1 MDTSFY
7 TDARI
12 QNFMETHLCQSDKK
26 LYHYYI
32 NDEIALFR
40 ERIHRKYPTTA
51 DAKIEQVVYTC
62 VTDSIRDI
70 VLGIVGKMTTALY
83 PVGDLV
89 ITGGEA
95 FNMYFDKED
104 RIITSDIDTKFIPVF
119 KGPSGQLISTKSP
132 RYFGFLQSV
141 KLQMWNMLGEIAKE
155 ENERIKKRVEDTLKG
170 TKIGSFLG
178 ISLPTQGPW
187 VTRRYTLIQKK
198 RRDLTHNTVQKE
210 DVLIDVELFAL
221 DLKIRYYSVE
231 KGKIVTRNL
240 GGILDIAIM
249 RPFEVGYEVA
259 FTRNHGIMYYDREKR
274 TMVTNRRIL
283 FAGKRFLIEDVYLMQ
298 VLGLRPQKA
307 AKDKKRML
315 TFAKNV
321 LGLKNLSASDSI
333 ESIFKKS
340 IKILPETTRPQIKK
354 RPVFRLYHSANP
366 ENFTAY
372 TTPPKNS
379 KLHQLIGLKGPQN
392 INIQGFRKTSGPF
405 RFNLNKKKW
414 VVNTNPQY
422 IKNENTHRATEN
434 FKQKMPMLKLK
445 NILYGYNPVRNA
457 WMPVNLVQKSAMIPL
472 VGLKNMSFI
481 SKEK

>member
-1 MDTSFY
+1 
-7 TDARI
+7 
-12 QNFMETHLCQSDKK
+12 METNLCQSDAK
-26 LYHYYI
+26 LYKYYLT
-32 NDEIALFR
+32 NEVALFR

-70 VLGIVGKMTTALY
+70 VLGIVGKMTTSLS

-132 RYFGFLQSV
+132 RYFGFLQGV
-141 KLQMWNMLGEIAKE
+141 KLHMWNMLGEIAKA
-155 ENERIKKRVEDTLKG
+155 ENARIKKRVEDTLKG
-170 TKIGSFLG
+170 TKIGAFLG

-198 RRDLTHNTVQKE
+198 RRDLTQNTAQKE

-231 KGKIVTRNL
+231 QGKIVTRNL

-259 FTRNHGIMYYDREKR
+259 FTRNHGIMYYDKERR
-274 TMVTNRRIL
+274 TMVTNRNIL
-283 FAGKRFLIEDVYLMQ
+283 FAGKRFLMEDVYLMQ
-298 VLGLRPQKA
+298 ELGLRPQKA

-321 LGLKNLSASDSI
+321 LGLKKLSASDSI
-333 ESIFKKS
+333 ETIFKKC
-340 IKILPETTRPQIKK
+340 IKKLPDTTRPHIKK
-354 RPVFRLYHSANP
+354 RPVFRLSYNTNAT
-366 ENFTAY
+366 NFAAY
-372 TTPPKNS
+372 TTPPKNT
-379 KLHQLIGLKGPQN
+379 KLHQLIGIRAPHSLN
-392 INIQGFRKTSGPF
+392 IPGFKRTSGQF

-422 IKNENTHRATEN
+422 IKNENTHRASEN
-434 FKQKMPMLKLK
+434 FTKKMPPLKLK

-457 WMPVNLVQKSAMIPL
+457 WMPVNLVEKAAMIPL